1 MTNWEKNKKTVG
13 DWGILPIDNVPKNIL
28 DYLKNNIS
36 DRPYNAELAVHLK
49 KEYLYKD
56 WPEYVNEFILK
67 QISHPLLDN
76 WQKKNNTLSQNAP
89 FYVSSLWVN
98 LQKKYEF
105 NPVHNHA
112 GIFSWIIFL
121 KVPYDLKEE
130 DKIFTSA
137 SISSRTSRLC
147 FLVRDYMGDIVEIP
161 VDVDKSFEGQMLM
174 FPAPL
179 QHLVYPFYTSD
190 ESRITVS
197 GNIKLWVDNK

>member
-1 MTNWEKNKKTVG
+1 MTNWEENKKIVG
-13 DWGILPIDNVPKNIL
+13 DWGILAIDNVPKDVI

-36 DRPYNAELAVHLK
+36 DRPYNAELAGHLK
-49 KEYLYKD
+49 KEYLYKN
-56 WPEYVNEFILK
+56 WPECVNDFLLQ
-67 QISHPLLDN
+67 QISHPLLTN
-76 WQKKNNTLSQNAP
+76 HSKKNNTLSSNKP

-130 DKIFTSA
+130 DKIFTSS

-147 FLVRDYMGDIVEIP
+147 FLVQDYMGDIIEIP
-161 VDVDKSFEGQMLM
+161 VNVDKSFEGQMLM